1 MKTLREAADGA
12 DHITLRH
19 AVRALGLTWTDIP
32 ALRAALTTDT
42 PLLRLA

>member
-1 MKTLREAADGA
+1 MKTLREAAAGA

-19 AVRALGLTWTDIP
+19 AARALGLTWTDIP
-32 ALRAALTTDT
+32 ALRTILAADT